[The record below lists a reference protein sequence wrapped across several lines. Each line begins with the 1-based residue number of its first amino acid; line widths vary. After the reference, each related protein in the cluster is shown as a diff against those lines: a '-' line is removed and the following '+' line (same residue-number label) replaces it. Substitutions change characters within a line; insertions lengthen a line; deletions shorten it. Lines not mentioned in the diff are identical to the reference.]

1 MSQLASIA
9 LIKCNG
15 LDRPRVSEKD
25 VRFRRVIWGEAYP
38 TRINN
43 NDNAIMGYQ
52 KINLLIKG
60 GYNMTNKALSIFNQL
75 RPVTIGFDN
84 VFDHFERM
92 FDTQFDSISVPNFP
106 PYNIVK
112 TGDNEYDVELALAGF
127 NKKDI
132 DVTVEDGTLTIKSIV
147 KEAKDKKEDGVIH
160 KGIAKRMF
168 SKSFTIADD
177 VEVKG
182 AELKDGLLKVSL
194 ERIIPESKKAKT
206 ISIK

>member
-1 MSQLASIA
+1 
-9 LIKCNG
+9 
-15 LDRPRVSEKD
+15 
-25 VRFRRVIWGEAYP
+25 
-38 TRINN
+38 
-43 NDNAIMGYQ
+43 
-52 KINLLIKG
+52 
-60 GYNMTNKALSIFNQL
+60 MTNKALSIFNQL

-112 TGDNEYDVELALAGF
+112 TGDNQYDVELALAGF

-132 DVTVEDGTLTIKSIV
+132 DVTVEDGILTIKSIV

-194 ERIIPESKKAKT
+194 ERIIPESRKPKT

>member
-1 MSQLASIA
+1 
-9 LIKCNG
+9 
-15 LDRPRVSEKD
+15 
-25 VRFRRVIWGEAYP
+25 
-38 TRINN
+38 
-43 NDNAIMGYQ
+43 
-52 KINLLIKG
+52 
-60 GYNMTNKALSIFNQL
+60 MTNKALSIFNQL

-84 VFDHFERM
+84 VFNQFERM
-92 FDTQFDSISVPNFP
+92 FDHQFDSISVPNFP

-112 TGDNEYDVELALAGF
+112 TGDNKYDVELALAGF

-132 DVTVEDGTLTIKSIV
+132 DVTVEDGILTIKSIV
-147 KEAKDKKEDGVIH
+147 KDSKEDKEEGVIH
-160 KGIAKRMF
+160 KGIAKRYF